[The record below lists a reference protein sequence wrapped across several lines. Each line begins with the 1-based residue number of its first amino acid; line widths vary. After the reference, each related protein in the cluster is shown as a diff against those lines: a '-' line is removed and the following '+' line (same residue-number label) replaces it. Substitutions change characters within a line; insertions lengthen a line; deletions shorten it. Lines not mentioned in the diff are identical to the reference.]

1 MEIKVS
7 KRLTSIKAVGDA
19 DGKFEGKLSTYGNVD
34 EVNDI
39 VEAGAF
45 DTSVKQ
51 NGTKYPLLYQHD
63 SFSPMGSFDV
73 VGTKDALDIEG
84 HFNQETQKGR
94 EAFALLKA
102 GDITGLSI
110 GFWPINYYYDDKGVR
125 HLTEVELLEG
135 SFVTFPANKLAV
147 AEAKSMSDK
156 RKNAMKLA
164 HIKAIKDD
172 AERTKAIDEVLKFAD
187 EEDDEDDKKD
197 PTEDED
203 PEDEELTEDDKAEIE
218 ATLGKYKDTVQA
230 LKDLIDE
237 LTGDEDDKGKK
248 DKPEA

>member
-7 KRLTSIKAVGDA
+7 KKLTSIKAVGDA
-19 DGKFEGKLSTYGNVD
+19 DGKFAGNLSTYGNID

-39 VEAGAF
+39 MEAGAF
-45 DTSVKQ
+45 DDAIKH

-63 SFSPMGSFDV
+63 SFSPIGSFEI
-73 VGTKDALDIEG
+73 VGTEDALEIEG
-84 HFNQETQKGR
+84 RFNLETQKGR
-94 EAFALLKA
+94 EAYALLKA
-102 GDITGLSI
+102 EDVTGLSI
-110 GFWPINYYYDDKGVR
+110 GFWPIDYFYDDNGLR
-125 HLTEVELLEG
+125 HLKEVELIEG

-187 EEDDEDDKKD
+187 EEDDEDDKED
-197 PTEDED
+197 LTEDED